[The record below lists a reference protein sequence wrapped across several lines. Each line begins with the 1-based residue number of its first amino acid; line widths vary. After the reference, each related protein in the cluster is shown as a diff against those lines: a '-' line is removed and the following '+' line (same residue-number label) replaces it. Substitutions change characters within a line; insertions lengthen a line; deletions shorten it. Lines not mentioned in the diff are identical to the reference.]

1 MKDKKIFY
9 TLIIILIVSQISST
23 AFLVI
28 KTTSISDTISKNK
41 LDLENQISDT
51 NLAINSLQTKTESLS
66 GNIASIQ
73 LDFQK
78 QISTIK
84 ATTSADFSGIIET
97 ALQSTVSIKT
107 DIAQGSGFFISPQY
121 IVTNAHVLSG
131 AKYAKIF
138 TYDGKSRFSKLIGY
152 DTNMDIA
159 LLKIDETY
167 PTLELANSDDIK
179 AGEKVIALGNP
190 LGLSF
195 TATEGIVSAVNRQ
208 GDNGLNAYIQT
219 DVSLNP
225 GNSGGPLIDNSGQ
238 VIGINN
244 FKLSNAEGIGFAL
257 ESNYIKSTVNQ
268 IANSTI
274 IS

>member
-138 TYDGKSRFSKLIGY
+138 TYDGKSR
-152 DTNMDIA
+152 
-159 LLKIDETY
+159 
-167 PTLELANSDDIK
+167 
-179 AGEKVIALGNP
+179 EKVIALGNP